1 MSGTP
6 PQRDDFSRTS
16 DEARRQREAF
26 GAAVRANRTVP
37 DEANLARRR
46 QMLRW
51 AKWVLPGCALLLLVS
66 IAAWPEIDHIIN
78 ANRTA
83 LTQEARLHIQSGN
96 MTGAS
101 YRGLDAHQRP
111 YMITTD
117 TALQV
122 DAERINL
129 VAPVADTFVSG
140 NGWVMV
146 TGDEGVYMQH
156 AQTLELTGNV
166 TLYRNDGIIMYGPIA
181 DIDLKRGVIAS
192 DKWVHSEGPFGVLDA
207 QGYFMGQHE
216 GIAQFRGPGR
226 LILND
231 DSSADKDAAASNT
244 QPVAHPSAVA
254 PAPEKR

>member
-1 MSGTP
+1 MSPSP
-6 PQRDDFSRTS
+6 PQRDDF
-16 DEARRQREAF
+16 ARSAEDTARQREAF
-26 GAAVRANRTVP
+26 AAAIRNSRAIPGAA
-37 DEANLARRR
+37 DLARRR
-46 QMLRW
+46 QLLRW

-66 IAAWPEIDHIIN
+66 IAAWPEIDHLIN

-96 MTGAS
+96 MTGAT

-129 VAPVADTFVSG
+129 SNPVADTFLSG
-140 NGWVMV
+140 SGWVMV
-146 TGDEGVYMQH
+146 TGDQGVYMQH

-166 TLYRNDGIIMYGPIA
+166 TLYRNDGIIMHGPTA
-181 DIDLKRGVIAS
+181 DIDLKRGIVAS
-192 DKWVHSEGPFGVLDA
+192 DDWVHSEGPFGVLDA
-207 QGYFMGQHE
+207 QGYFLGQHE

-231 DSSADKDAAASNT
+231 DQGADKNAAA
-244 QPVAHPSAVA
+244 QP
-254 PAPEKR
+254 PARAATETR